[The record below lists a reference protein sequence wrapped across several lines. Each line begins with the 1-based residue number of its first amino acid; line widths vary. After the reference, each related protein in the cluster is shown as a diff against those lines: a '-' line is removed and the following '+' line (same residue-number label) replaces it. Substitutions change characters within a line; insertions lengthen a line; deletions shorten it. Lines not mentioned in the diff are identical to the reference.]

1 MPEKFETPVYAR
13 IALDLARKIAAG
25 ELAAGSR
32 LSGRSLL
39 SSTYRVSPETI
50 RRSMHL
56 LEDMSIVRAE
66 SKIGYVVL
74 SQEQAQRYVERF
86 RTQVDLQSVR
96 NEIESLLLDKQRIE
110 NRIYQLMDYLARQA
124 DRLTSVNPI
133 YPCEI
138 LVESQSPLVGRT
150 LSETKFWQNTGGTIV
165 AIRREGRTIYSPGP
179 YAVFL
184 PGDLLLITGDA
195 SVEQRVLDYISQST
209 KIADSGDTAQNG
221 RFGDDTQKASV
232 LSDGDRVR

>member
-25 ELAAGSR
+25 ELAAGNR

-39 SSTYRVSPETI
+39 SSTYGVSPETI

-56 LEDMSIVRAE
+56 LEDMNIVRAE

-74 SQEQAQRYVERF
+74 SKEQAQRYVERF
-86 RTQVDLQSVR
+86 KTKVDLQAVR
-96 NEIESLLLDKQRIE
+96 NEIETLLQDKQKIE
-110 NRIYQLMDYLARQA
+110 ERIYQLMDYLARQA
-124 DRLTSVNPI
+124 DRLTSVNPV

-138 LVESQSPLVGRT
+138 LVDSQSPLVGQT

-165 AIRREGRTIYSPGP
+165 AIRRDGRTIYSPGP
-179 YAVFL
+179 YAAFQ
-184 PGDLLLITGDA
+184 PGDLLLITGDE
-195 SVEQRVLDYISQST
+195 SVEQRVLDYLSQTADISVARET
-209 KIADSGDTAQNG
+209 MLDA
-221 RFGDDTQKASV
+221 
-232 LSDGDRVR
+232 